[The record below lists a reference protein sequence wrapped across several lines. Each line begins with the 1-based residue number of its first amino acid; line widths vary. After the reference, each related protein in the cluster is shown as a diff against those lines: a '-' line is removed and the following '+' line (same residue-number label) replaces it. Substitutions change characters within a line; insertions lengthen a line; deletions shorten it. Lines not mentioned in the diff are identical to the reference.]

1 MMCIV
6 LWTITALA
14 SEPDPAVYA
23 GNDELRVYL
32 AEAAEQNPRLQAL
45 HAEWLASLARI
56 PQARSLDDPML
67 GFGYFLQSNE
77 KRFSLRL
84 EQRFPWFG
92 TLRARGEEAAAEADA
107 ALQRLYAA
115 RNRVF
120 ANVKGAYHA
129 YSLLGEQ
136 IRVVEAQ
143 AALLAYTHD
152 VALSKLSLGMASE
165 DEVLRVSMAKD
176 QLEDRYRQLLD
187 MRPLLS
193 ARLNEAMGCEVCGE
207 LPWPQPVPLPPPAP
221 PMPVVQARLRVAN
234 PALLAY
240 EHEMAARK
248 TGIELA
254 RKMGRPE
261 FSLGLEFMDMKS
273 MRMPSPRKGAAVR
286 RIDGVTSGMP
296 SNTLGA
302 AMDWYALA
310 TNDAVLESRPRAR
323 DEVSV
328 MVNMSLPIWREKV
341 RAGVEEASQR
351 LRAAEHK
358 QRADSLEL
366 DTMATGALFE
376 ISDARRRMTLF
387 KDSLLPQARRV
398 YESLQSQYAVGL
410 GDAGFIDLMESIGQ
424 LLDFELELL
433 RAETDLHTASAEL
446 EYILGGPWAGIE
458 TRENPEA
465 AEGEYRHGTAASL
478 NIRKER

>member
-1 MMCIV
+1 MMCVV
-6 LWTITALA
+6 LCLIATIA
-14 SEPDPAVYA
+14 SEPSPAVYA
-23 GNDELRVYL
+23 GNEELRLYL
-32 AEAAEQNPRLQAL
+32 SEAAEQNPRLQAL
-45 HAEWLASLARI
+45 HAEWLAALARV

-67 GFGYFLQSNE
+67 GFGYFLQSDA

-84 EQRFPWFG
+84 EQQFPWFG
-92 TLRARGEEAAAEADA
+92 TLRARGEQATAEADA
-107 ALQRLYAA
+107 ILQRLYAA
-115 RNRVF
+115 RNRVY
-120 ANVKGAYHA
+120 ANVKQAYHA

-143 AALLAYTHD
+143 AQVLAYTHD
-152 VALSKLSLGMASE
+152 VALSRLSLGMASE
-165 DEVLRVSMAKD
+165 DEVLRVSMAKN

-193 ARLNEAMGCEVCGE
+193 ARLNEALGCEVCSE
-207 LPWPQPVPLPPPAP
+207 RPWPQPLPLPPPAP

-240 EHEMAARK
+240 EHELAARR

-254 RKMGRPE
+254 RLMGRPE
-261 FSLGLEFMDMKS
+261 FSVGLEFMDMKS

-286 RIDGVTSGMP
+286 MADGLISGMP
-296 SNTLGA
+296 MNTFGG

-310 TNDAVLESRPRAR
+310 ANDDVLESRPRAR
-323 DEVSV
+323 DEISV
-328 MVNMSLPIWREKV
+328 MINMSLPIWREKV

-351 LRAAEHK
+351 LRAVEHE

-376 ISDARRRMTLF
+376 ISDARRRMALF

-398 YESLQSQYAVGL
+398 YESLQSQYAVAL

-446 EYILGGPWAGIE
+446 EFILGGPWAGVE
-458 TRENPEA
+458 TMENPEA
-465 AEGEYRHGTAASL
+465 AEGE
-478 NIRKER
+478 